1 MNGILAYEYIKKKLS
16 FLGGKILAFLDN
28 DIKKQ
33 RDKTFIEKY
42 GIPCISPEKFVYD
55 EKILIIN
62 AVKGKKEEIFSE
74 CSKNWGGGR
83 DILYNIRGLYSM
95 FCY

>member
-1 MNGILAYEYIKKKLS
+1 MS

-28 DIKKQ
+28 DIEKQ

-42 GIPCISPEKFVYD
+42 GIPCISPKKFVYD
-55 EKILIIN
+55 EKVLIIN

-74 CSKNWGGGR
+74 CSKNWGGEP
-83 DILYNIRGLYSM
+83 DILYNIRCLYSM
-95 FCY
+95 FCYPSIFL